1 MVGMDRSILPAPAEQ
16 GFHLAARA
24 AILSFIVVFGVTK
37 AATNFAAGG
46 LSDRFGRKPLLVA
59 GWLTAALAWTPEKR
73 P

>member
-1 MVGMDRSILPAPAEQ
+1 MDRSILPARAEQ

-24 AILSFIVVFGVTK
+24 AISFIVVFGVTK
-37 AATNFAAGG
+37 AATNLAAGG